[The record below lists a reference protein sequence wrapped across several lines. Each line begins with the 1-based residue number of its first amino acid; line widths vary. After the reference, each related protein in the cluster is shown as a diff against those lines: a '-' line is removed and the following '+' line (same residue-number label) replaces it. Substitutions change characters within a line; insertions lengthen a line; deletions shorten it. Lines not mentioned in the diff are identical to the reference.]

1 MKKALAISSLAM
13 GIIMA
18 APVYAADQAAQ
29 PAQQQAQPTKEQQQA
44 AIDKMK
50 ADKKYIVSQNM
61 TLTEAESK
69 AFWPI
74 YEEYQDGLLKLNQS
88 LIGVIQEYADLYRNN
103 AMTDDKAAKLLDQTL
118 AIETDELALKKS
130 MASKL
135 KKALPATKATRYM
148 QIENKLRALV
158 KFELADKI
166 PLVK

>member
-13 GIIMA
+13 GVIMA

-29 PAQQQAQPTKEQQQA
+29 PAQKQAQPTKEQQQA
-44 AIDKMK
+44 ALDKIK
-50 ADKKYIVSQNM
+50 ADKKFIVSQNM
-61 TLTEAESK
+61 TLTDAESK

-74 YEEYQDGLLKLNQS
+74 YEEYQEGLFKLNQRMVG
-88 LIGVIQEYADLYRNN
+88 LIQEYAELYRNN
-103 AMTDDKAAKLLDQTL
+103 TMTDDKAAKLLDQSL
-118 AIETDELALKKS
+118 AIETDELAMKKS
-130 MASKL
+130 FVPKL
-135 KKALPATKATRYM
+135 KKALPATKVTRYM